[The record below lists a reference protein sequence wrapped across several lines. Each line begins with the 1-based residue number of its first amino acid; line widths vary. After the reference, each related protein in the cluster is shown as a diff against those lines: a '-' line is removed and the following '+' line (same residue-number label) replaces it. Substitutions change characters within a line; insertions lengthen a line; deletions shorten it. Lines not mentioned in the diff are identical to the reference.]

1 MLKISDFSRL
11 ARVPTATL
19 RYYDDLGLLTPAHVD
34 KFTEY
39 RSYTLDQLPRL
50 NRILA
55 LKDLGF
61 SLEEVAR
68 LLKGGVPTDE
78 LRAMLT
84 RQQADGQRE
93 LRETQARL
101 ARVALRLEEL
111 EQAGQPSPY
120 DVVVKDVAPAPIV
133 STRQR
138 VAHIDEMAHYCDEL
152 HGELRAWLDRCRI
165 KPPGLPAPKLLN
177 LYHSDEYTETDLDVE
192 AAVMI
197 ASAGVVTEPMLN
209 AAPFAVQVRELEG
222 ATVASALH
230 QGEMAGV
237 VPMVRALFI
246 WIASNQYTISG
257 PMRELHLIR
266 PHTGTDMP
274 LVEIQIPILVLRQI
288 AP

>member
-1 MLKISDFSRL
+1 
-11 ARVPTATL
+11 
-19 RYYDDLGLLTPAHVD
+19 VD

-39 RSYTLDQLPRL
+39 RYYTLDQLPRL

-61 SLEEVAR
+61 SLDAVAR
-68 LLKGGVPTDE
+68 LMNDEVSTDE

-101 ARVALRLEEL
+101 ARVALRLQEL
-111 EQAGQPSPY
+111 DQAGQSSPY
-120 DVVVKDVAPAPIV
+120 DVVVKEVAPATIV

-138 VAHIDEMAHYCDEL
+138 VAHIDEMAHFCDEL
-152 HGELRAWLDRCRI
+152 HRELHAWLDRHRI
-165 KPPGLPAPKLLN
+165 KPMGLPAPKRLN

-197 ASAGVVTEPMLN
+197 VAASAVAKPMLN
-209 AAPFAVQVRELEG
+209 AAPGAVQVRELEG

-230 QGEMAGV
+230 QGEMADIMSTV
-237 VPMVRALFI
+237 QALFI
-246 WIASNQYTISG
+246 WIATNQYTMSG
-257 PMRELHLIR
+257 PLRELHLIQ
-266 PHTGTDMP
+266 PHTGADMP
-274 LVEIQIPILVLRQI
+274 LIEVQIPISPQ
-288 AP
+288 